1 MIGTTWKLTQ
11 ATTWIVV
18 FAAQPKARLSDEGV
32 AEFMSKEFPD
42 SPRCAKVETVR
53 DHRSL
58 YNRGKIVGQQ
68 GKPAKQIAPYD
79 DEGTE
84 LSA

>member
-1 MIGTTWKLTQ
+1 
-11 ATTWIVV
+11 
-18 FAAQPKARLSDEGV
+18 
-32 AEFMSKEFPD
+32 MSKEFPD